1 MRDIIL
7 VLALFSMVPLMLRFP
22 FAGVLVWGWLSLMNP
37 HREVYGFALGQPFN
51 AAIAFLTLMA
61 WAFSKERKAWPND
74 RLPWMLLA
82 LGVWMSFNSMFAP
95 DPDWSWPLWDRT
107 MKILMF
113 VLLLAATAVTKAR
126 IHATIWV
133 MVVSL
138 GYFGVKGGVFTII
151 TAGANKVF
159 GPENT
164 IISDNNHLALA
175 IVMLLPLVNYL
186 RMHTG
191 HRLIRLGLGAAMA
204 LQVLTVLG
212 SYSRG
217 GMVALAVTAG
227 FFWLRSKH
235 KVGLLI
241 AGGLVI
247 ATGLSLM
254 PPAFFQRM
262 DTIQNAT
269 EDESFRGRL
278 VSWEVCT
285 RYAIDHFPLGAGFSG
300 TERKPVYNSYFP
312 GETTHAAH
320 SIYFQVLGEHGLP
333 GLILYLLVIL
343 RGFLNCRI
351 VIRQTRD
358 RPGYAWAHELANMAG
373 VSLLAFCT
381 GGAALSMAY
390 YDGFLILLV
399 LTSVLR
405 KMTAPVAARTHSAA
419 KLAPSLANVK
429 AVSQPRGVG

>member
-7 VLALFSMVPLMLRFP
+7 VFGLLSMVPVILRFP
-22 FAGVLVWGWLSLMNP
+22 FAGVLAWGWLSLMNP

-51 AAIAFLTLMA
+51 AGIAVLTLSA
-61 WAFSKERKAWPND
+61 WIFSKERKAWPED
-74 RLPWMLLA
+74 PMPWTLLA
-82 LGVWMSFNSMFAP
+82 LGLWMSFNSLFAP

-107 MKILMF
+107 MKILLF

-133 MVVSL
+133 MVISL

-164 IISDNNHLALA
+164 IIADNNHLALA
-175 IVMLLPLVNYL
+175 IVMILPLVNYL
-186 RMHTG
+186 RLHTS
-191 HRLIRLGLGAAMA
+191 HRLLRLGLGAAMV

-217 GMVALAVTAG
+217 GIVALVVTAG
-227 FFWLRSKH
+227 FFWLRSKR
-235 KVGLLI
+235 KTLLLM
-241 AGGLVI
+241 AGGVVI
-247 ATGLSLM
+247 GAGLSLM

-262 DTIQNAT
+262 DTIQNAG

-278 VSWEVCT
+278 VSWEVCA
-285 RYAIDHFPLGAGFSG
+285 RYAMDHFPLGAGFSG

-320 SIYFQVLGEHGLP
+320 SIYFQILGEHGVP
-333 GLILYLLVIL
+333 GLILYMILIL
-343 RGFLNCRI
+343 RGFMNCRA

-358 RPGYAWAHELANMAG
+358 RDGYAWANDLANMSS

-390 YDGFLILLV
+390 YDGFLIVLV

-405 KMTAPVAARTHSAA
+405 KMTAPV
-419 KLAPSLANVK
+419 
-429 AVSQPRGVG
+429 VGRQAFRRIALPA